1 MTINDFLRESGF
13 KFNKKFGQN
22 FITDTNLLDAIV
34 ADAGVTENDT
44 VIEIGTGAGTLTR
57 AIAQK
62 AKKVISFEI
71 DQNLRPVLDFSL
83 KGLNNVEVVFAD
95 VLSCG
100 IKKVESL
107 AEGSYKVVANLPYYI
122 TTPILMEFLENS
134 ENLTSMT
141 VMIQKEVAFRLA
153 ASPATKDYGRITLAV
168 EFFGNA
174 SLTRTV
180 SRKMF
185 VPQPN
190 VDSAIVRIDK
200 NPRFDTDR
208 KLFSKVVKAAFSMR
222 RKVLTTCLASG
233 LNVSKEKAAE
243 FISALGKP
251 LTVRGEELSVH
262 DFVRLTELYKN
273 DAF

>member
-100 IKKVESL
+100 IKKVESF

-141 VMIQKEVAFRLA
+141 VMIQKEVALRLA

>member
-107 AEGSYKVVANLPYYI
+107 AGGSYKVVANLPYYI

-141 VMIQKEVAFRLA
+141 VMIQKEVALRLA

>member
-95 VLSCG
+95 VLSYG

-141 VMIQKEVAFRLA
+141 VMIQKEVALRLA

-174 SLTRTV
+174 SLTRTI

-273 DAF
+273 DAL